1 MHRDGESREHYASL
15 RRRNGSDKHASTRQE
30 QRRLCIVTG
39 KERQGQSMCTAT
51 ARAGQTMHRNSG
63 ATAATEHILRR
74 REQGR
79 LCTDQR
85 QRQSI
90 HCDGESSI
98 DYASLRQSDGSLC
111 IATARAGQ
119 TMPGYNGATTGM
131 RRQRHPIP
139 SEGSVNHR
147 NFERILRSNNS
158 RHGCCRCIIVLSW
171 HIVEPCGRGSRDQ
184 DRAAPHCRTLQDTS
198 PSQGQTMQGYN
209 GANGGTMAATE
220 HASER
225 QEQRRLLFD
234 TTENQRH

>member
-1 MHRDGESREHYASL
+1 MATT
-15 RRRNGSDKHASTRQE
+15 RRRRE
-30 QRRLCIVTG
+30 QRRLYI
-39 KERQGQSMCTAT
+39 AT
-51 ARAGQTMHRNSG
+51 AK
-63 ATAATEHILRR
+63 RR
-74 REQGR
+74 QRHSINRDGFR